1 MSNFSVPDIIKLGD
15 ISVPLSSN
23 YNYDGEVM
31 GKRLSTTSPLTI
43 AIVTDALRWH
53 YEGFPPTSITD
64 AVGSITITDIGND
77 GDKIEI
83 FVNDVELGLISLGS
97 YIKQPTDTDEDTL
110 ASSICLAL
118 GGTVLPC
125 PPSNLVTENNEFIL
139 TENSENLITE

>member
-15 ISVPLSSN
+15 ISVPLSAN
-23 YNYDGEVM
+23 YNYDGEIL
-31 GKRLSTTSPLTI
+31 GKRLSTTSPLSI

-64 AVGSITITDIGND
+64 AVGTITITNVGND
-77 GDKIEI
+77 GDKIEV

-97 YIKQPTDTDEDTL
+97 YIKQPTDTDVDTL
-110 ASSICLAL
+110 ASNIALAL

-125 PPSNLVTENNEFIL
+125 IQNITTEGGD
-139 TENSENLITE
+139 NLITEDDNNLITE

>member
-1 MSNFSVPDIIKLGD
+1 MSNFSIPDIIKLGD
-15 ISVPLSSN
+15 VSVPLAAN
-23 YNYDGEVM
+23 YQYDGEIM
-31 GKRLSTTSPLTI
+31 GKRLATTSPLSI

-64 AVGSITITDIGND
+64 AVGSITITNVGNN
-77 GDKIEI
+77 GDKIEV

-110 ASSICLAL
+110 ASNICLAL

-125 PPSNLVTENNEFIL
+125 VQNLTTEGGD
-139 TENSENLITE
+139 NLITEDNNNIITE

>member
-15 ISVPLSSN
+15 ISVPLSAN
-23 YNYDGEVM
+23 YNYDGEVL
-31 GKRLSTTSPLTI
+31 GKRLATTSPLSI

-64 AVGSITITDIGND
+64 AVGSITITNVGND
-77 GDKIEI
+77 GDKIEV

-97 YIKQPTDTDEDTL
+97 YIRQPGDTDVDTL
-110 ASSICLAL
+110 ASNIALAL

-125 PPSNLVTENNEFIL
+125 VQNITTEGGD
-139 TENSENLITE
+139 NLITEDNNNIITE

>member
-1 MSNFSVPDIIKLGD
+1 MSNFSIPDIIRLGD
-15 ISVPLSSN
+15 VSVPLAAN
-23 YNYDGEVM
+23 YQYDGEVF
-31 GKRLSTTSPLTI
+31 GKRLATTSPLTI

-64 AVGSITITDIGND
+64 AVGSITITDIGNN
-77 GDKIEI
+77 GDKIEV
-83 FVNDVELGLISLGS
+83 FVNDVQLGLISLGS

-110 ASSICLAL
+110 ASNICLAL

-125 PPSNLVTENNEFIL
+125 TNYLITENNDFLL